1 MWSQG
6 IVTEEGM
13 AADPAKVEQ
22 VCIWPTLGN
31 SVEVKSFLGLASYYR

>member
-6 IVTEEGM
+6 VVTAEGM
-13 AADPAKVEQ
+13 AADPGKVEQ
-22 VCIWPTLGN
+22 VCIWPTLRN